1 MSHLPSAPIRHI
13 RRFSFFMRVIQFFR
27 RIAPRNSFEE
37 YIPLPCRGKILTRR
51 KPRGRKAG
59 LFSPSRVKKQS
70 CRTYSDRTAFI
81 RLLRIREAL
90 IAESGR

>member
-37 YIPLPCRGKILTRR
+37 YIPLPRKNSDPKKAAGPQSWFVFPLPGKKTVLQDILRQDCFYTIV
-51 KPRGRKAG
+51 AH
-59 LFSPSRVKKQS
+59 
-70 CRTYSDRTAFI
+70 
-81 RLLRIREAL
+81 
-90 IAESGR
+90 